1 MKMAY
6 ITGLFDNY
14 DEAAD
19 AVRALEEAGISS
31 DNISLISNNTDGR
44 YAGDALKGDDG
55 AVTGAETGAGLG
67 AVAGGGAGLLTGLG
81 LLSIPGVG
89 PVVAGG
95 WLTATLVGLVGGATA
110 GGVTGGIVGALVDT
124 GVPEEE
130 AQAYSEAVR
139 RGSALVAVRCDETQ
153 RGKVEA
159 ILDDWGR
166 VDIGQRRDAYL
177 EEGWESFNASAA
189 PYTADEIE
197 RERQRWG

>member
-1 MKMAY
+1 MAY
-6 ITGLFDNY
+6 ITGLFDNH
-14 DEAAD
+14 DEAVD
-19 AVRALEEAGISS
+19 AVRALEEAGISAE
-31 DNISLISNNTDGR
+31 NISLISNNTDGR
-44 YAGDALKGDDG
+44 YVGEVLKDG
-55 AVTGAETGAGLG
+55 QGTITGVETGAGLG

-110 GGVTGGIVGALVDT
+110 GGVAGGIVGALVET

-130 AQAYSEAVR
+130 AQAYSEAIR
-139 RGSALVAVRCDETQ
+139 RGSTLVAIRCDETE
-153 RGKVEA
+153 REKIEA
-159 ILDDWGR
+159 ILEDWGR
-166 VDIGQRRDAYL
+166 VNIGQRRDAYL
-177 EEGWESFNASAA
+177 EEGWEKFNASGA

>member
-1 MKMAY
+1 MAY

-14 DEAAD
+14 DDAAD

-95 WLTATLVGLVGGATA
+95 WLTATLVGLV

>member
-1 MKMAY
+1 MAY

-19 AVRALEEAGISS
+19 AVRALEEAGISAE
-31 DNISLISNNTDGR
+31 NISLISNNTDGR
-44 YAGDALKGDDG
+44 YAGDALKDEDG

-110 GGVTGGIVGALVDT
+110 GGVAGGIVGALVET

-130 AQAYSEAVR
+130 AEAYSEAIR
-139 RGSALVAVRCDETQ
+139 RGSALVAVRCDETE
-153 RGKVEA
+153 REKVEA
-159 ILDDWGR
+159 ILEDWGR
-166 VDIGQRRDAYL
+166 VNIGQRRDAYL
-177 EEGWESFNASAA
+177 EEGWESFNASGA

>member
-1 MKMAY
+1 MAY
-6 ITGLFDNY
+6 ITGLFDNH

-19 AVRALEEAGISS
+19 AVRALEEAGIPAE
-31 DNISLISNNTDGR
+31 NISLISNNTDGR
-44 YAGDALKGDDG
+44 YAGEALKDEQS
-55 AVTGAETGAGLG
+55 AVTGVEAGAGLG

-110 GGVTGGIVGALVDT
+110 GGVAGGIVGALIET

-130 AQAYSEAVR
+130 AQAYSEAIR
-139 RGSALVAVRCDETQ
+139 RGSTLVAVRCDEAE
-153 RGKVEA
+153 RRKVEA
-159 ILDDWGR
+159 ILEDWGR
-166 VDIGQRRDAYL
+166 VNIGQRRDAYL
-177 EEGWESFNASAA
+177 EEGWESFNASGA

>member
-1 MKMAY
+1 MAY

-95 WLTATLVGLVGGATA
+95 WLTATLVGLVGG
-110 GGVTGGIVGALVDT
+110 VTGGIVGALVDT

>member
-19 AVRALEEAGISS
+19 AVRALEEAGISAE
-31 DNISLISNNTDGR
+31 NISLISNNTDGR
-44 YAGDALKGDDG
+44 YAGDALKDEDG

-110 GGVTGGIVGALVDT
+110 GGVAGGIVGALVET
-124 GVPEEE
+124 GVPEKE
-130 AQAYSEAVR
+130 AEAYSEAIR
-139 RGSALVAVRCDETQ
+139 RGSALVAVRCDETE
-153 RGKVEA
+153 REKVEA
-159 ILDDWGR
+159 ILEDWGR
-166 VDIGQRRDAYL
+166 VNIGQRRDAYL
-177 EEGWESFNASAA
+177 EEGWESFNASGA

>member
-1 MKMAY
+1 MAY

-19 AVRALEEAGISS
+19 AVRALEEAGISAE
-31 DNISLISNNTDGR
+31 NISLISNNTDGR
-44 YAGDALKGDDG
+44 YAGDALKDEDG

-110 GGVTGGIVGALVDT
+110 GGVAGGIVGALVET
-124 GVPEEE
+124 GVPEKE
-130 AQAYSEAVR
+130 AEAYSEAIR
-139 RGSALVAVRCDETQ
+139 RGSALVAVRCDETE
-153 RGKVEA
+153 REKVEA
-159 ILDDWGR
+159 ILEDWGR
-166 VDIGQRRDAYL
+166 VNIGQRRDAYL
-177 EEGWESFNASAA
+177 EEGWESFNASGA

>member
-1 MKMAY
+1 MAY
-6 ITGLFDNY
+6 ITGLFDNH
-14 DEAAD
+14 DEAVD
-19 AVRALEEAGISS
+19 AVRALEEAGIPAE
-31 DNISLISNNTDGR
+31 NISLISNNTDGR
-44 YAGDALKGDDG
+44 YAGEALKDEES

-89 PVVAGG
+89 PVVSGG

-110 GGVTGGIVGALVDT
+110 GGVAGGIVGALVET

-130 AQAYSEAVR
+130 AQAYSEAIR
-139 RGSALVAVRCDETQ
+139 RGSTLVAVRCDETE
-153 RGKVEA
+153 REKVEA
-159 ILDDWGR
+159 ILDDWAR
-166 VDIGQRRDAYL
+166 VNIGQRRDAYI
-177 EEGWESFNASAA
+177 EEGWESFNASGA